1 MRMRVQGSHCRD
13 QSSVSRIQRE
23 GDYGIQGSGVTM
35 WRLGVVDFKIRRDA
49 FQIHCFVRG
58 VLAISFAARVGN
70 LWRDKWTSLSGPLSR
85 HKWPTLMRG
94 SYSVAR
100 ASRSSCC
107 FLLSA
112 SVSTSFAATSSCRAS
127 SSSIFPVSS
136 GVSFSGVGLRDNL
149 QV

>member
-1 MRMRVQGSHCRD
+1 MRVQGSHCRD

-35 WRLGVVDFKIRRDA
+35 WRLGGVDFKIRRDA

-58 VLAISFAARVGN
+58 LLAISFAARVGH

-85 HKWPTLMRG
+85 KWPTLMRG

-127 SSSIFPVSS
+127 SSSIFPVISEDF
-136 GVSFSGVGLRDNL
+136 FSGVGLRDNF